1 MKNFEIKPALEAL
14 RKINLSLIKDVKVK
28 NSLFLLSLELLA
40 ANRTLQQK
48 QEDVRAVI
56 LGPVQDSIDEVNKL
70 IYIINNESDV
80 EKRKEL
86 QDKINSHKELIEPNF
101 EFTQKIE
108 RLMKEEL
115 KIDTINKDDFISA
128 ISELDNID
136 LTVLDG
142 LYPIL
147 SE

>member
-14 RKINLSLIKDVKVK
+14 RKINLSLIKDAKVK

-40 ANRTLQQK
+40 ANRSLQQK

-56 LGPVQDSIDEVNKL
+56 LGPVQDSIDDVNKL

-108 RLMKEEL
+108 RLMKEEF